1 MMRTLVTFVL
11 RLWVDSQAE
20 EPAWE
25 GQMENVTSGERVH
38 VRGVED
44 LARFI
49 NSQTGERRSQHPEP
63 HKAASEQTQQK

>member
-1 MMRTLVTFVL
+1 MMRTLVTFIL

-25 GQMENVTSGERVH
+25 GQVENVTSGERVH

-49 NSQTGERRSQHPEP
+49 NAQTSERRSQHPDPQKE
-63 HKAASEQTQQK
+63 ASGQTQQK